1 MSVQWII
8 ADDPRTVSPPDALIV
23 PLSSHIRRKREFFG
37 VMKKHLRGLHSYSD
51 NWDALY
57 DALRDLSSLT
67 GVKLVVLQHAGLPFA
82 PDSRQRA
89 IYLEFLSGLLGDGGD
104 SEQNLTIVL
113 PAMEKEAIAH
123 LRGVAPPAGQ
133 LL

>member
-1 MSVQWII
+1 MSVQWSI
-8 ADDPRTVSPPDALIV
+8 AEDPHTISPLDALVV

-37 VMKKHLRGLHSYSD
+37 VMRKHLRWLHCYSD

-67 GVKLVVLQHAGLPFA
+67 GKQQVVLQHAGMPFE

-89 IYLEFLSGLLGDGGD
+89 IYLEFLSGLLTDGGD
-104 SEQNLTIVL
+104 PERHLIIVL
-113 PAMEKEAIAH
+113 PTTETAAIAH
-123 LRGVAPPAGQ
+123 LRGVMAPSP
-133 LL
+133 